1 MSKHTSGLE
10 WHGGK
15 GSITRKSTIS
25 EKESDLRW
33 ELIKKGTS
41 PERKK
46 VILELLREINK
57 E

>member
-46 VILELLREINK
+46 VILDLLK
-57 E
+57 EFK